1 MRLIK
6 KIKVQLLL
14 NNCQQGFSLIEVM
27 VAALILSFGLLGFAQ
42 GQLMAF
48 RNSQHAYLLGLADL
62 KNNELAERLRICG
75 IQSRCI
81 QQELSLWKAEVNK
94 SFPDGKAQISVT
106 DLNYQSRIQWFS
118 PDYQPTL
125 FLYLLFRL

>member
-1 MRLIK
+1 MRRIK
-6 KIKVQLLL
+6 KIKVQLL
-14 NNCQQGFSLIEVM
+14 NGNCQQGFSLIEVM
-27 VAALILSFGLLGFAQ
+27 IAALILSFGLLGFAQ

-48 RNSQHAYLLGLADL
+48 RTSQHAYLLSLADL

-75 IQSRCI
+75 VQSRCM
-81 QQELSLWKAEVNK
+81 QQELSLWKAEVSK
-94 SFPDGKAQISVT
+94 SFPNGTAQISIK

-118 PDYQPTL
+118 LDYQPTL